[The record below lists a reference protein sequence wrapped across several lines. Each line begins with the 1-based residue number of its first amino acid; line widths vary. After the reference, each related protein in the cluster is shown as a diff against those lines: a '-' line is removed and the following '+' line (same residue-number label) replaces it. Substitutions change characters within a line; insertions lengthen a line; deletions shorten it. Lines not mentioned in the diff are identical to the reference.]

1 MISIPLHMCYL
12 SPVDEVGLREMRQ
25 NASELVRRA
34 EAGERLTITVS
45 GRPAAVLGPVNPR
58 AWRHWSDLEPL
69 FDSSTDP
76 DWATD
81 RDRLDDSP
89 SDPWSRG

>member
-1 MISIPLHMCYL
+1 
-12 SPVDEVGLREMRQ
+12 VDEVGLREMRQ

-34 EAGERLTITVS
+34 EAGEHLTITVS

-58 AWRHWSDLEPL
+58 AWRQWSDLATL

-76 DWATD
+76 GWGAD